1 MGRDPL
7 GASRSSVNKGVRGGA
22 VIEGS
27 FEIPPLRQQ
36 SEMDRGVRGCN
47 GVLEDTEAHPLNSSP
62 L

>member
-27 FEIPPLRQQ
+27 SEIPPLRQR
-36 SEMDRGVRGCN
+36 SEMDRAVRGCT